1 MPQTR
6 PHSAP
11 SAIAK
16 ASPTPSMLVWNLI
29 GNALMT
35 GTARIASVAH
45 TAIAAPS
52 TAPNSASATFSVSS
66 RLTMRHGPAP
76 SASRVPTSRW
86 RALARASIRLAV
98 FPHTARS
105 SSSINPCS
113 ISSAVPSIR
122 CGPRGASQNGRT
134 SPRTFA
140 LVSGYVFASSLIVR
154 SSSACDCAGVLDRA
168 RRAERPSNRGA
179 TDRPARAIRPAA
191 SARASRAP
199 RDRTS
204 ASGPCP
210 EIRVAPRR

>member
-1 MPQTR
+1 
-6 PHSAP
+6 
-11 SAIAK
+11 
-16 ASPTPSMLVWNLI
+16 
-29 GNALMT
+29 MT

-98 FPHTARS
+98 FPHTARR
-105 SSSINPCS
+105 SSSISPCS

-122 CGPRGASQNGRT
+122 CGPAGRLPERQDLAADIRVRLRIRR
-134 SPRTFA
+134 SPA
-140 LVSGYVFASSLIVR
+140 R
-154 SSSACDCAGVLDRA
+154 SSSDRA
-168 RRAERPSNRGA
+168 PPATAPACSIAPGRRRRSSRGA

-191 SARASRAP
+191 SARASPAP

-210 EIRVAPRR
+210 ETRVARRR